1 MASHVTALTFLRL
14 LPCDKLKDLLLW
26 TRVLGGRCGFN
37 VAHPGQH
44 TLRRSRKWT
53 TMQHLT
59 LIPEQKKKVVQS
71 NLQKWPF
78 CAAAASRLCIFWSNI
93 IKLMLFVGSIRVE
106 WSLSVLTFS
115 WTQTSKCKYMLQSCL
130 IWLLSLCF
138 LVRLLAWWVGSSL
151 PVLSITSCCTRDN
164 LLRCKS
170 AARLSGLCLLLGF
183 TAKPVCCPKLR
194 D

>member
-1 MASHVTALTFLRL
+1 MDASVGRKVWLQCCTPRSAHSPPLTQMNNNATSHNHAR
-14 LPCDKLKDLLLW
+14 
-26 TRVLGGRCGFN
+26 T
-37 VAHPGQH
+37 
-44 TLRRSRKWT
+44 
-53 TMQHLT
+53 
-59 LIPEQKKKVVQS
+59 KKKVVQS

-130 IWLLSLCF
+130 IWLLSLRF